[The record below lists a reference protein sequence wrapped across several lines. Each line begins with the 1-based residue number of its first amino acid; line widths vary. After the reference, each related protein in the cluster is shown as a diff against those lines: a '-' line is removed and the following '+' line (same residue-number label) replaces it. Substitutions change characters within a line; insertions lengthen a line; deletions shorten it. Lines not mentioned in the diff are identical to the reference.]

1 MIRLSLPPFDPKGSL
16 IFDLTIRVE
25 TSSTKGN
32 AFDLGQ
38 AIHPVT
44 IGIFTGRC
52 FGWAY
57 GESELLVLPGAAG
70 VHTLK
75 TTVRFNDAGAVG
87 LTGSEG
93 WFNLMTG
100 SGCFVFVTDCVLAYA
115 RLGAQ
120 SSATNQGY
128 FV

>member
-1 MIRLSLPPFDPKGSL
+1 MIRLSLPPFDPKAGL
-16 IFDLTIRVE
+16 VFDLTIRVE

-32 AFDLGQ
+32 TFDPGQ
-38 AIHPVT
+38 VIDAVT

-57 GESELLVLPGAAG
+57 GESELLVLPNVAG
-70 VHTLK
+70 IHTLK
-75 TTVRFNDAGAVG
+75 TAVRFNSAEAAG
-87 LTGSEG
+87 LTGNEG

-100 SGCFVFVTDCVLAYA
+100 SGCFVFVTDCVLAYTTF
-115 RLGAQ
+115 GGQ
-120 SSATNQGY
+120 GSTTNQGY